1 MRIYRGQTISVLH
14 VCIVVI
20 CIYYNLSVVLLLF
33 LFFWF
38 TATPHRLIVQYRR
51 RRVKTQTR
59 LTNTITTNEN
69 LTHEKNVYTTFKR
82 ERRKIKKK
90 ISLITICILTCTV
103 RDGRFICIYF
113 SVYVVT
119 VE

>member
-1 MRIYRGQTISVLH
+1 MRIYREQTISVLQ
-14 VCIVVI
+14 VCILRI
-20 CIYYNLSVVLLLF
+20 INYNPSVVLLLF

-38 TATPHRLIVQYRR
+38 TATPRRLIVYYRR

-59 LTNTITTNEN
+59 LTHTITTNEN

-82 ERRKIKKK
+82 ERRKNQKKNLSNYYLY
-90 ISLITICILTCTV
+90 INVHRS
-103 RDGRFICIYF
+103 RRSFICIYF